1 MTRNR
6 SWLALGALLVAL
18 AGGALWAADQEKK
31 AGQAPAPKCCAEKA
45 CCADKCC
52 TQEKGCCEAKCCAQE
67 KAKSCCADGKC
78 CGCCDKAQR
87 TATLPVPPG
96 SAIQVMIAPPGAFG
110 EEGCAD
116 WVGPLAPPPAP
127 VCQPAPPMPFA
138 PVNQYYS
145 APCVAPPPPPVA
157 ASTWGSPWGGGR
169 PTPWRVCVVQ
179 ENGKS
184 CLGMQVG
191 VSKDTAAVCEGMTLK
206 VGGELK
212 LSVVGKQVQ
221 VSGKCV
227 NATAD
232 SVCWSA
238 ENGEIM
244 LDGSVK
250 VSYHG
255 DAHKAEITAEQVVVS
270 VPDGRIEV
278 MGARSLAPQS
288 SPVSTGCPSTT
299 SPTRC
304 PACPRPTTEC
314 QQLFNFWTGFF
325 H

>member
-31 AGQAPAPKCCAEKA
+31 TTKAQAPACCAEKA

-52 TQEKGCCEAKCCAQE
+52 TKEQGCCEAKCCAGE
-67 KAKSCCADGKC
+67 KAKNCCADGKC

-116 WVGPLAPPPAP
+116 WVNPLAPPPVP
-127 VCQPAPPMPFA
+127 VPAPPA
-138 PVNQYYS
+138 YTVPVNQYVP
-145 APCVAPPPPPVA
+145 APCLAPPPPPIA
-157 ASTWGSPWGGGR
+157 RSPWGGG

-179 ENGKS
+179 EGGKS

-206 VGGELK
+206 VGGDLK

-227 NATAD
+227 KATAD
-232 SVCWSA
+232 NVCWSG
-238 ENGEIM
+238 ENGEIL
-244 LDGSVK
+244 LDGTVK
-250 VSYHG
+250 LKYEC
-255 DAHKAEITAEQVVVS
+255 DAHKAEIAAEQVLVS

-278 MGARSLAPQS
+278 MGARSAAPMS
-288 SPVSTGCPSTT
+288 SPVSTDRPGSTM
-299 SPTRC
+299 PPRC